1 MCLYLQAQAMKRT
14 LSEIYLLATQKCGHF
29 FNYFLFTLARVSRRV
44 PYKFS
49 KLSARV
55 RRRALSKEHPTNRE
69 IHKNRYFFIKKP
81 LIRFFDYFY
90 LILLHIKYYLKFLF
104 FESHILI
111 ERLLLS
117 LINLINYLID
127 LQLIG

>member
-1 MCLYLQAQAMKRT
+1 MTTRK
-14 LSEIYLLATQKCGHF
+14 KCGCF
-29 FNYFLFTLARVSRRV
+29 FNCFLLMLARVSRRV